1 MSLETDKMELR
12 SSLKALN
19 FKRSRLACRMAESVG
34 ITGYFF
40 SDELPFDDPRINP
53 ADVEKYHELSDKIY
67 KCTWEL
73 DKLDYIDEPERHHA
87 RQQVFDFIGLLS
99 LEESVQFLRNNGC
112 LTTLELVEK
121 VIRNPNFIEEAVL

>member
-34 ITGYFF
+34 IRGYFF

-53 ADVEKYHELSDKIY
+53 EDVEKYHELSDKIY
-67 KCTWEL
+67 KVTWEL
-73 DKLDYIDEPERHHA
+73 DKLDYIDEPERHNA

-121 VIRNPNFIEEAVL
+121 VIHNPNFIVEAVL